1 MKYGF
6 HSVVLVAGMLLLGT
20 GVSSASENKT
30 EASQPTVNTDVSP
43 QNAGQENGAKHK
55 HRAKTKLVDINSAT
69 KEQLMSLPGINAA
82 DADKIVAGR
91 PFGSKAWLVTNE
103 VISFGTYQAVK
114 GRIICQL
121 TKKDAEIIQTQA
133 KHKNKQSNP

>member
-6 HSVVLVAGMLLLGT
+6 HSVVLVAGILLLGT

-43 QNAGQENGAKHK
+43 QRENKHK
-55 HRAKTKLVDINSAT
+55 TRTKLVDINSAT
-69 KEQLMSLPGINAA
+69 KEQLMSLPGINAE

-114 GRIICQL
+114 GLIICKL
-121 TKKDAEIIQTQA
+121 TKKDAETIQTQA